1 MNIIQKTVLAMSLLV
16 VLPQAQAHR
25 QWLLPSSTQ
34 IDTKEPWVT
43 IDGAVSE
50 QLFDLD
56 TNALLLDNLLITA
69 PDGSAVMPE
78 TSHKGK
84 FRSSVD
90 IKLSQKGTYRISQ
103 ASQNVMASYSLN
115 GEQKRWRGTEEKMA
129 KELPVDAKDIKVS
142 RTFARLETFVSA
154 GKPSPNVL
162 TPIGQGLELVSVN
175 HPNELFAKETAK
187 FTVLLDGKP
196 LANTAVSII
205 AGGVRYRGILGEI
218 KAQSDANG
226 VVQVTWPYAG
236 MYWLNVNYPKA
247 AEMQADGTRAP
258 MPEKRYT
265 YAATLE
271 VLPQ

>member
-129 KELPVDAKDIKVS
+129 KELPV
-142 RTFARLETFVSA
+142 E
-154 GKPSPNVL
+154 
-162 TPIGQGLELVSVN
+162 IG
-175 HPNELFAKETAK
+175 
-187 FTVLLDGKP
+187 
-196 LANTAVSII
+196 
-205 AGGVRYRGILGEI
+205 
-218 KAQSDANG
+218 
-226 VVQVTWPYAG
+226 
-236 MYWLNVNYPKA
+236 
-247 AEMQADGTRAP
+247 RAH
-258 MPEKRYT
+258 
-265 YAATLE
+265 
-271 VLPQ
+271 V

>member
-196 LANTAVSII
+196 PSQY
-205 AGGVRYRGILGEI
+205 GGIHHCRRSALSWHFG
-218 KAQSDANG
+218 
-226 VVQVTWPYAG
+226 
-236 MYWLNVNYPKA
+236 
-247 AEMQADGTRAP
+247 
-258 MPEKRYT
+258 
-265 YAATLE
+265 
-271 VLPQ
+271 